1 MFDTL
6 KSGSIRYD
14 NGVILLKSIEQIEYN
29 EKENKIT
36 IITKNGRNISMSSD
50 FKYLKDLL

>member
-6 KSGSIRYD
+6 KSGSIQYG

-29 EKENKIT
+29 EKENNIT
-36 IITKNGRNISMSSD
+36 IITKNGRNILMSSD
-50 FKYLKDLL
+50 YKYLKDIL